1 MEHSPPP
8 FFKTGPTALARLLIF
23 ATLSLALL
31 VADARFKYL
40 EVLRQIA
47 AVIIYPVQR
56 LAAAPADIA
65 RRAADFFVTHASL
78 REENA
83 RLHQDHLAN
92 ALIVQQ
98 YKSLEA
104 ENVKMRALLAARE
117 RIATKATLAEVLY
130 AARDPFS
137 HKLVVDRGLQH
148 EVRGGQPVIDEVGVV
163 GQVTRVYPWLS
174 EVTLITDKDQLVPVL
189 NMRNGLRAVLAGVG
203 NAATLELRFVP
214 LNADFQNGDRLVT
227 SGIDG
232 VYPPGLPV
240 AEISNV
246 ERDASYPFARIA
258 CKPLAGVNSSTQVL
272 IVNVERNVP
281 ERPAEQEEKPA
292 RGKRGRKA
300 G

>member
-92 ALIVQQ
+92 ALVVQQ